1 DDFRSLSIASLGVV
15 LGLTIAATVGQALMA
30 IVARERSTVGRFSA
44 IWNIGAR
51 APAVVAFLLGGWL
64 ARRISPTDMFWLGLA
79 VSASVALFGFLMPRR
94 LSQVG
99 LQKGDGNLP
108 TQLGR

>member
-1 DDFRSLSIASLGVV
+1 
-15 LGLTIAATVGQALMA
+15 MA

-64 ARRISPTDMFWLGLA
+64 ARRISPTGMFWLGLA
-79 VSASVALFGFLMPRR
+79 VSASIALYGFLMPRR

-99 LQKGDGNLP
+99 LQKGDADGNLP
-108 TQLGR
+108 KQLGR